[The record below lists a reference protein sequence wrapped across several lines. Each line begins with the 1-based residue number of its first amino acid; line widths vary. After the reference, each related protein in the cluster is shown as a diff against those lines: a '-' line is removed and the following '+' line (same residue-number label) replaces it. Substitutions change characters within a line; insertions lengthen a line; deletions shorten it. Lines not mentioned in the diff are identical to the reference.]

1 MSEVPKVEGTEKT
14 PWSLSSY
21 LPLSY
26 QPSLLGNMN
35 RKLELDFFK
44 CLVGS

>member
-1 MSEVPKVEGTEKT
+1 MPKVEGNRKNILV
-14 PWSLSSY
+14 SLSSY

-26 QPSLLGNMN
+26 QPSLLGKMN
-35 RKLELDFFK
+35 RKPELDFFK